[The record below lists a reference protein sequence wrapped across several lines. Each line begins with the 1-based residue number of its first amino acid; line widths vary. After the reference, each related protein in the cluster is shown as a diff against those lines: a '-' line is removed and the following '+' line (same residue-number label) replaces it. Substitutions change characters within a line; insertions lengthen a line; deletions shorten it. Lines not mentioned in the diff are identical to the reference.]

1 VPTVLVDGGN
11 LGNEP
16 SKQPVIVGA
25 FVKMGYAA
33 CLTEA
38 AKADSVRKEVGK
50 ATLAVVPPFDPTHA
64 DRTCWIGELDGV
76 QVAFLRLEPPGQPD
90 PGAWES
96 ALVSSLRA
104 LRKHADLMV
113 LTSRLNDA
121 DNRRLAHRLGPT
133 GLAQV
138 MFVAPGNCTPDLP
151 AEVDGVLLC
160 PTKDRGQAVTLV
172 VATRAARAPW
182 KAWCRL
188 EPVSSTYT
196 PDRGVA
202 GLTTRYYESRQIA
215 LVAGTAESP
224 LSEAAYASAPRCK
237 PCHAEAYEVWQK
249 SAHARAVDTL
259 RDKQRLVPECLTCH
273 SEQIRRTGQFDG
285 GLTAEDDGVQCST
298 CHGDAILHAL
308 TRGAEKMSRELTCA
322 QCHSPEH
329 APGFDQA
336 RALTA
341 TRHEGR

>member
-1 VPTVLVDGGN
+1 VLVDGGN

-196 PDRGVA
+196 PDRGVPILRIA
-202 GLTTRYYESRQIA
+202 TDSARRRNRREPTERSRLRVGAAVQTVPRRGVRSMAEERPRSGRRHASRQA
-215 LVAGTAESP
+215 AAGAG
-224 LSEAAYASAPRCK
+224 
-237 PCHAEAYEVWQK
+237 
-249 SAHARAVDTL
+249 
-259 RDKQRLVPECLTCH
+259 VPHL
-273 SEQIRRTGQFDG
+273 
-285 GLTAEDDGVQCST
+285 
-298 CHGDAILHAL
+298 
-308 TRGAEKMSRELTCA
+308 
-322 QCHSPEH
+322 P
-329 APGFDQA
+329 
-336 RALTA
+336 
-341 TRHEGR
+341 